1 MAEVAERLEEA
12 LWDAVK
18 HPRGRGGLWVE
29 GFGHGLA
36 KEVEKVGERVEARK
50 PPPRPAISRKV
61 EKPLAQTEAF
71 RRGLRRTEYMTLPG
85 PHGDEF
91 MYDLALDRGFTQ
103 RPFRTD
109 EAGLRKYIADG
120 DRELWRGVSDESYA
134 QALTSGTAH
143 YGQGFRGNGIY
154 AAAGERGRSLATGY
168 AQAPPS
174 RGTLVS
180 KTEKPTVIHMA
191 LMREAKTVTYDEAAS
206 EARFEH
212 LRLAGVK
219 GGSPNEGRSA
229 EVLAL
234 AHNSPTRWA
243 LAHGYDAVIV
253 PQDDGSD
260 EVIVL
265 NRSAL
270 IVSTEFQAAGKNVA
284 AAIRDQPG
292 T

>member
-1 MAEVAERLEEA
+1 VPVAEVADRLEEA
-12 LWDAVK
+12 LWDSLK
-18 HPRGRGGLWVE
+18 HPRGRGGLWIE

-36 KEVEKVGERVEARK
+36 HEVEKVGERVEARK
-50 PPPRPAISRKV
+50 PPPRPAISRKT

-71 RRGLRRTEYMTLPG
+71 RRGVRRPEYMTLPG

-103 RPFRTD
+103 RPHKAT
-109 EAGLRKYIADG
+109 EEELVKHIKDG

-134 QALTSGTAH
+134 TALVSGTAH

-154 AAAGERGRSLATGY
+154 AAAGERGRALATGY

-191 LMREAKTVTYDEAAS
+191 LMREAKTIPYAEAAS
-206 EARFEH
+206 QARDEH
-212 LRLAGVK
+212 LRLSGEK
-219 GGSPNEGRSA
+219 GDRAS
-229 EVLAL
+229 EVLSL
-234 AHNSPTRWA
+234 ANNSPTRWA
-243 LAHGYDAVIV
+243 LAKGYDAVIV
-253 PQDDGSD
+253 PQEDGSD
-260 EVIVL
+260 EVVVL

-270 IVSTEFQAAGKNVA
+270 IVSTEFQQAGKNVA
-284 AAIRDQPG
+284 AAIRDRPG
-292 T
+292 G